1 MFLYLVVCMFIYLF
15 IIFVS
20 FSFLFSLKSKYEIST
35 SMASFLG
42 SKFVEFSRDLCH
54 GSHEGRVVWE
64 GSRDGSFTTGFL
76 NS

>member
-15 IIFVS
+15 IIFC
-20 FSFLFSLKSKYEIST
+20 FSLKSKYEDGT
-35 SMASFLG
+35 SMASFVG

-64 GSRDGSFTTGFL
+64 GSRDGSFRTGFL